1 MAGKR
6 CSLVLIAGAALLFA
20 ATCAANVLLDPEYVF
35 RTGLFPQTVNRNERN
50 GRLEQYKKEPRGVDG
65 LLFSS
70 SRGNVLNL
78 DQLANGMNV
87 LHLMSVSVS
96 YGMVTDHLPIF
107 EYILRDKAAR
117 GEHLKAVML
126 LLDADFF
133 GKQPWT
139 NSNINSFLPP
149 ELSGESSVRY
159 WWRYLTVFQYRLW
172 RDVWRASQIKPA
184 NAVAA
189 PAATPVI
196 TPQAIPEAA
205 RPPIPLVG
213 EVYRRSWNSLRPD
226 LKRQLADLERFV
238 WLCRSN
244 GVKLTVAVSPMIQQ
258 NLDSHEPGMIDDL
271 TRRLSTVTPLWDFN
285 SPPVI
290 AGHRKYWLDFSHFS
304 PEAGSLMLNRMFGGD
319 LPPDFAAFGRL
330 RGATATN

>member
-1 MAGKR
+1 MIGKR
-6 CSLVLIAGAALLFA
+6 YSLALIAGAALLFA
-20 ATCAANVLLDPEYVF
+20 ATCAANILLDPEYVF
-35 RTGLFPQTVNRNERN
+35 RTGLFPKTVNWNERN
-50 GRLEQYKKEPRGVDG
+50 GRLEQYKKEPRSVDG

-70 SRGNVLNL
+70 SRGNVLKL
-78 DQLANGMNV
+78 EQLASSMNAS
-87 LHLMSVSVS
+87 HLMSVSVS
-96 YGMVTDHLPIF
+96 YGMITDHLPIF
-107 EYILRDKAAR
+107 EYIMRDKAAH

-149 ELSGESSVRY
+149 ELSNESPVRY
-159 WWRYLTVFQYRLW
+159 WWRYMTVFQYRLW
-172 RDVWRASQIKPA
+172 RNALRSAQIKPA
-184 NAVAA
+184 NAAL
-189 PAATPVI
+189 PATTPVI
-196 TPQAIPEAA
+196 APPAIPEAA
-205 RPPIPLVG
+205 RPPIPLVA
-213 EVYRRSWNSLRPD
+213 ETYRRSWNSLRPD

-304 PEAGSLMLNRMFGGD
+304 PEAGSFILHRIFGGD
-319 LPPDFAAFGRL
+319 LPPDFAAFGKL
-330 RGATATN
+330 RGATSTN